1 MQLLGHSRT
10 PYRQLSI
17 RITVW
22 KITVGQHQLNV
33 NMHNIK
39 NSNKLKSLG

>member
-22 KITVGQHQLNV
+22 KITVGQHHRTKRQYA
-33 NMHNIK
+33 
-39 NSNKLKSLG
+39 